1 MSRLQIC
8 SERSEIAE
16 ARKSRQDY
24 RRPRRRPFRCSR
36 LQSHC
41 SHLQGLH
48 HWSHLPAHCLPR
60 PRHHCLRPTACAWQL
75 ETHRHQL
82 QRWLPRPRLLE
93 FLKAPPPEKIFQ
105 VKLWHS
111 RAKGRSQAR
120 WQTQPQPT
128 CSGELAPAASSLVLL
143 ATGLPDPDSAAASRA
158 ADTAAVLPVL
168 SNSADSGAPSGLV
181 GACGCVHLAFVNT
194 GHLQEE
200 GQAGKH
206 GSARRRTAAHLLKHG
221 GQRGGALERA
231 LLVKSLEHGRR
242 RRALDHLS
250 LAS

>member
-93 FLKAPPPEKIFQ
+93 FLKAPPPENIFQ

-111 RAKGRSQAR
+111 RAKGAVRPDGRHNPNPPVRENLLQLLRPWCSR
-120 WQTQPQPT
+120 PRDCQTQIPRLPPGPLT
-128 CSGELAPAASSLVLL
+128 RPPCCPCSPIRQTRAHRLALSAPADASISLL
-143 ATGLPDPDSAAASRA
+143 
-158 ADTAAVLPVL
+158 
-168 SNSADSGAPSGLV
+168 
-181 GACGCVHLAFVNT
+181 
-194 GHLQEE
+194 
-200 GQAGKH
+200 
-206 GSARRRTAAHLLKHG
+206 
-221 GQRGGALERA
+221 
-231 LLVKSLEHGRR
+231 
-242 RRALDHLS
+242 
-250 LAS
+250 